1 VELGS
6 GTGDWALAQ
15 ARGAPETLWVC
26 IEQRSP
32 PPPPRTKWTRRVPHP
47 VLIGH
52 AASLSQVCIEQRV
65 DRALRCWAA
74 ARLRGAENVLTVCAD
89 AGDFLPCL
97 PAGSVARVVARS
109 PRPAAALLRLRAR
122 VQPARRRRAAP
133 GAGLVVRTGL
143 AAQ

>member
-26 IEQRSP
+26 IEQRF
-32 PPPPRTKWTRRVPHP
+32 
-47 VLIGH
+47 
-52 AASLSQVCIEQRV
+52 

-74 ARLRGAENVLTVCAD
+74 AWLRGAENVLTVCAD
-89 AGDFLPCL
+89 ARDFLPCL
-97 PAGSVARVVARS
+97 PAGAVARVVARS
-109 PRPAAALLRLRAR
+109 PRPAAALPRLRAR
-122 VQPARRRRAAP
+122 MQPAPRRRAAP
-133 GAGLVVRTGL
+133 GAGLVLRTGL